1 VVEARPRLHAP
12 EEARRAPAGFVGR
25 LAKRALVKVLAGIR
39 EGRLSVGDA
48 GAFGPGGG
56 LEARAEVHDEG
67 LWKRALFGGDV
78 GLGEAYVD
86 GMWSSPDLVSVIRV
100 AIRNMEVFD
109 AAGGVFARIAAFF
122 NRKRHSA
129 RDNSIEGSRRN
140 IADHYDLGNEF
151 YRLFLDDSLA
161 YSCAFYEKPD
171 DPLGRAQV
179 AKYERICRK
188 LRLGAEDRLLE
199 IGTGWGGFAAH
210 AALKYGCRITTT
222 TISRKQYE
230 FSRELFARLGL
241 GDRVRLLCEDYR
253 RLTGS
258 FDKAVSIE
266 MFEAVGLEHYDE
278 YFGAL
283 QELLGP
289 RGVALIQ
296 TITMNERRFEEYR
309 RRPDFIQ
316 KHVFPGAELA
326 SLSEI
331 QKSLGRV
338 TTMSLV
344 HLEDIGIHYAR
355 TLREWRERFLKHLDE
370 VRALGFDE
378 RFIRKWEY
386 YLAYCEAGF
395 AERYI
400 GDAQVLLTKVPNDNP
415 VGEEA

>member
-1 VVEARPRLHAP
+1 MVR
-12 EEARRAPAGFVGR
+12 
-25 LAKRALVKVLAGIR
+25 VLAGIR
-39 EGRLSVGDA
+39 EGRLSVDAA
-48 GAFGPGGG
+48 GAFGPAGG
-56 LEARAEVHDEG
+56 LEGRVDVHDEG
-67 LWKRALFGGDV
+67 LWKRAVFGGDV
-78 GLGEAYVD
+78 GLGEAFVD

-100 AIRNMEVFD
+100 AIRNMGVFD
-109 AAGGVFARIAAFF
+109 AAGGVFARIAAIF
-122 NRKRHSA
+122 NRKRHAS

-161 YSCAFYEKPD
+161 YSCAFFEKPG

-179 AKYERICRK
+179 AKYEGICRK
-188 LRLGAEDRLLE
+188 LRLGPEDRLLE

-222 TISRKQYE
+222 TISQKQFE
-230 FSRELFARLGL
+230 FSRDLFARLGL
-241 GDRVRLLCEDYR
+241 GDRVTLLCEDYR
-253 RLTGS
+253 NLRGK
-258 FDKAVSIE
+258 FDKAASIE

-283 QELLGP
+283 ERLLGP
-289 RGVALIQ
+289 RGVALLQ
-296 TITMNERRFEEYR
+296 TITMNERRFEAYR

-326 SLSEI
+326 SMSEI
-331 QKSLGRV
+331 LKSLGRV
-338 TTMSLV
+338 STMTL
-344 HLEDIGIHYAR
+344 HHFEDIGAHYVR
-355 TLREWRERFLKHLDE
+355 TLQEWRERFLQRLDE

-400 GDAQVLLTKVPNDNP
+400 GNAQILLTKVPGDSA
-415 VGEEA
+415 VGEERP

>member
-1 VVEARPRLHAP
+1 ML
-12 EEARRAPAGFVGR
+12 VG
-25 LAKRALVKVLAGIR
+25 VLAGVR
-39 EGRLSVGDA
+39 EGRLSVSGA
-48 GAFGPGGG
+48 GTFGPGGG
-56 LEARAEVHDEG
+56 PEAAVEIRDEAM
-67 LWKRALFGGDV
+67 WKRALFGGDV

-86 GMWSSPDLVSVIRV
+86 GMWTTPDLVSVIRV

-109 AAGGVFARIAAFF
+109 AAGGVLARIGAWF
-122 NRKRHSA
+122 NRRRHA
-129 RDNSIEGSRRN
+129 RRDNSVEGSRRN

-151 YRLFLDDSLA
+151 YRLFLDESLA

-171 DPLGRAQV
+171 DSLGRAQV
-179 AKYERICRK
+179 AKFERICRK
-188 LRLGAEDRLLE
+188 LRLGPEDRVVE

-222 TISRKQYE
+222 TISKKQYE
-230 FSRELFARLGL
+230 YSRDFFARLGL
-241 GDRVRLLCEDYR
+241 GDRVTLLCEDYR
-253 RLTGS
+253 NLKGT

-266 MFEAVGLEHYDE
+266 MFEAVGLDHYDE

-283 QELLGP
+283 QRLLGP
-289 RGVALIQ
+289 RGTALVQ
-296 TITMNERRFEEYR
+296 TITMNERRFDAYR
-309 RRPDFIQ
+309 RNPDFIQ

-326 SLSEI
+326 SVSEI
-331 QKSLGRV
+331 LKSLGRV
-338 TTMSLV
+338 TTMSLA

-355 TLREWRERFLKHLDE
+355 TLREWRERFLKRLDD

-400 GDAQVLLTKVPNDNP
+400 GDAQILLTKTPNDNP
-415 VGEEA
+415 VLESEVQMP

>member
-1 VVEARPRLHAP
+1 M
-12 EEARRAPAGFVGR
+12 
-25 LAKRALVKVLAGIR
+25 
-39 EGRLSVGDA
+39 SVGEA

-56 LEARAEVHDEG
+56 LKARVEVHDEG

-100 AIRNMEVFD
+100 AIRNMDVFD

-122 NRKRHSA
+122 NRKRHAA

-179 AKYERICRK
+179 AKFEMICRK
-188 LRLGAEDRLLE
+188 LRLGPEDRLLE

-241 GDRVRLLCEDYR
+241 GDRVTLLCEDYR
-253 RLTGS
+253 KLTGS

-283 QELLGP
+283 QRLLGP

-296 TITMNERRFEEYR
+296 TITMNERRFDAYR

-326 SLSEI
+326 SVSEI
-331 QKSLGRV
+331 LKSLGRV

-344 HLEDIGIHYAR
+344 DLEEIGIHYAR
-355 TLREWRERFLKHLDE
+355 TLREWRERFLGRLDE
-370 VRALGFDE
+370 VRGLGFDE

-400 GDAQVLLTKVPNDNP
+400 GDGQLLLTKVPNDHAVVESDPTNWSKP
-415 VGEEA
+415 A

>member
-1 VVEARPRLHAP
+1 ML
-12 EEARRAPAGFVGR
+12 
-25 LAKRALVKVLAGIR
+25 KVLAGLR
-39 EGRLSVGDA
+39 DGRLRISNA
-48 GAFGPGGG
+48 GTFGAGGG
-56 LEARAEVHDEG
+56 IEGAVDVHDEG

-86 GMWSSPDLVSVIRV
+86 GMWSAADLVSVIRV
-100 AIRNMEVFD
+100 AIRNVDVFD
-109 AAGGVFARIAAFF
+109 AAGGFFAKLGALF
-122 NRKRHSA
+122 NRRKHA
-129 RDNSIEGSRRN
+129 GRDNTVEGSRRN

-151 YRLFLDDSLA
+151 YRLFLDDTLA

-171 DPLGRAQV
+171 DPLGKAQ
-179 AKYERICRK
+179 AQKFEKICRK
-188 LRLGAEDRLLE
+188 LRIGPGDHLLE

-210 AALKYGCRITTT
+210 AALKYGCRVTTT
-222 TISRKQYE
+222 TISRKQFE
-230 FSRELFARLGL
+230 FSRDLFARLAIC
-241 GDRVRLLCEDYR
+241 DRVTLLCEDYR
-253 RLTGS
+253 NLKGT
-258 FDKAVSIE
+258 FDKAASIE

-283 QELLGP
+283 QRLLAPHGT
-289 RGVALIQ
+289 ALIQ
-296 TITMNERRFEEYR
+296 TITINERRFAEYR

-331 QKSLGRV
+331 LKSLGRV
-338 TTMSLV
+338 TTMSLA
-344 HLEDIGIHYAR
+344 HAEEIGTHYVR
-355 TLREWRERFLKHLDE
+355 TLREWRERFLGRLEE

-400 GDAQVLLTKVPNDNP
+400 GDAQLLLTKIPNENP
-415 VGEEA
+415 IGDEPWE